1 MKNIKKGE
9 ASICLEKSILVCLSR
24 HILPQ
29 WKRYEMEREALGN
42 EKRGRGEEMLGS
54 DRVAYRPE
62 SSRDRRSMG
71 VSPSTA

>member
-1 MKNIKKGE
+1 M
-9 ASICLEKSILVCLSR
+9 SH

-42 EKRGRGEEMLGS
+42 EKHGRGEEMLGS